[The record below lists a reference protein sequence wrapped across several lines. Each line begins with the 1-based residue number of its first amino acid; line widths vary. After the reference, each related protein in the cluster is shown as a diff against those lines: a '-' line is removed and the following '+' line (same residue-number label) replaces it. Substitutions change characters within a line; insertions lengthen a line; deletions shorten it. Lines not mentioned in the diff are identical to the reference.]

1 MITLQHV
8 HYEIHDEVS
17 NNDKVHNSFIKNN
30 KKSIRKHKILTIPEQ
45 FTMLTQSSHNP

>member
-17 NNDKVHNSFIKNN
+17 NNDKVHYSFMKNN
-30 KKSIRKHKILTIPEQ
+30 KKSIRKHKVLAISVQ
-45 FTMLTQSSHNP
+45 FTM